1 MKNLIAYYTDK
12 GIRKEANEDALLI
25 RSASSDFGEIL
36 FAAVCDGM
44 GGLNRGE
51 LASSSLVQSLS
62 DWFDDKLPVLLK
74 KGYDFI
80 TLKSGLEFEIRRQS
94 KQMESYARRNGIRMG
109 TTVTLILAVGKR
121 ALIANVGDSRIY
133 EVSQK
138 LTQIT
143 KDQSFVQTEVDA
155 GRLSAEEAEKDSRR
169 NILLQC
175 VGESSNL
182 SPAISEIQLNSNA
195 VYLLCSDGFHHELS
209 SDELC
214 NAILGGAAKGE
225 AGLTKALE
233 KLVYLVMNRGELDN
247 ITAVAL
253 QIA

>member
-1 MKNLIAYYTDK
+1 MRTLIAYCTDK
-12 GIRKEANEDALLI
+12 GIRKETNEDALLI
-25 RSASSDFGEIL
+25 RTASSALGEII

-51 LASSSLVQSLS
+51 LASSSLVQCLS
-62 DWFDDKLPVLLK
+62 DWFDDKLPSLLE

-80 TLKSGLEFEIRRQS
+80 ALKSGLEFEIRRQS
-94 KQMESYARRNGIRMG
+94 RRMEDYARRNGIRMG
-109 TTVTLILAVGKR
+109 TTVTLILSVGKR
-121 ALIANVGDSRIY
+121 GLIANVGDSRVY
-133 EVSQK
+133 EISQELK
-138 LTQIT
+138 QLT
-143 KDQSFVQTEVDA
+143 KDQSFVQMEVDA
-155 GRLSAEEAEKDSRR
+155 GRLSAEEAERDSRR

-182 SPAISEIQLNSNA
+182 SPVISEMRFNKNA

-214 NAILGGAAKGE
+214 STILSGAAAGE
-225 AGLTKALE
+225 DGVTKALE
-233 KLVYLVMNRGELDN
+233 RLVRLAMNRGEVDN

-253 QIA
+253 QIE